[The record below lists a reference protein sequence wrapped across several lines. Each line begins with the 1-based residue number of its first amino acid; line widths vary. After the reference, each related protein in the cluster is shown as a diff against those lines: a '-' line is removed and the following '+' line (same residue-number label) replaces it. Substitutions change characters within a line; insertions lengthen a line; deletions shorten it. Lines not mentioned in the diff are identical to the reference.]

1 MQKPLLRLRH
11 GDVSVKFLMSM
22 IRRRDETSPQA
33 ISASGHGRGR
43 VAGRLAYP
51 ARPMRIIVGY
61 ATGDGTD
68 ISGRVVGQWLS
79 ERLGQQFVVENWS
92 GAATNIATE
101 AVAAAVESYPLPIG
115 ILFCVLAAPGRF
127 GTMMRSTPLS
137 NSALIFS

>member
-1 MQKPLLRLRH
+1 MQEPLLRLRH

-51 ARPMRIIVGY
+51 PRPVRIIVGY
-61 ATGDGTD
+61 AAGGGTD

-79 ERLGQQFVVENWS
+79 ERLGQQFVVENRP
-92 GAATNIATE
+92 GVATNTSPRQSRRPS
-101 AVAAAVESYPLPIG
+101 ESYPLPIG
-115 ILFCVLAAPGRF
+115 IFFCVLAASGRF